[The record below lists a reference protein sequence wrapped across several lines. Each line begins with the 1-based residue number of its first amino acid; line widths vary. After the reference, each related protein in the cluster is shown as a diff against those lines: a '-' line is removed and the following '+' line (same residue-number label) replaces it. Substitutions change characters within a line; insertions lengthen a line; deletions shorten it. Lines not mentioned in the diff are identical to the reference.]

1 MNSSELPNLFIIKVF
16 YLIVSPLK
24 DRINEASDAVLE
36 IYERDSYDYGD
47 DDFLEVGEPPIFVF
61 LLDQLEFKVDK
72 EPENVEKERQD
83 EDF

>member
-1 MNSSELPNLFIIKVF
+1 
-16 YLIVSPLK
+16 LK

-36 IYERDSYDYGD
+36 IYERDCYDYGD
-47 DDFLEVGEPPIFVF
+47 DHLLEVGEPPIFVF